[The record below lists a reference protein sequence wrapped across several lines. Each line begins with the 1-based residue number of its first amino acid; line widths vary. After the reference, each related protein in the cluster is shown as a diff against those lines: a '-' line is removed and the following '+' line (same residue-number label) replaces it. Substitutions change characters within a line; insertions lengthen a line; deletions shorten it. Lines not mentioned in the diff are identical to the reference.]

1 MALEVLVVDDE
12 ADIRE
17 LVSGVLEDEGY
28 RCAPRPTAPPPSRRS
43 KSGGLDGAA
52 RRVAA
57 GLAAR
62 RAAVAAGDQAARF
75 DHPGAGDLGTRQSRH
90 RGRGG
95 REGAI
100 DFIEKPF
107 EAERLIYL
115 VDRATETER
124 LRRENETLRRQVGQ
138 EDQLHGSSVAINTV
152 RATLKRVAPTG
163 SRVLISGPPG
173 VGKEI
178 AARMIHQWSPRAKAP
193 FIVLS
198 AAMMSPER
206 VEEELFGSESDG
218 VMRPGLLEH
227 AHGGTLF
234 LDEIADMPL
243 TTQAKILRV
252 LTDQSYHRVGGQRP
266 VKVDV
271 RVLSATSRNL
281 PGRNRRGALPRGPVL
296 SPQRRPGAA
305 PAAARAA
312 RGRPR
317 ARQPFPRAVRAERRV
332 PPPRISE
339 EAMAALQAHDW
350 PGNVRQ
356 LRNIIERT
364 LILAPG
370 DRVSCIEVD
379 LLPRRDPRQP
389 ERGRRRQQR
398 HGDHGQPAA
407 RGPRSFEREY
417 LQDPDPALFR
427 QHLAHR
433 VVHRH
438 GALGP
443 APEAQ
448 GPGHR
453 GQAGGRGVGAG
464 SAMAARS
471 LSLQDHFLN
480 SVRRAKL
487 PVTIFLVKG
496 VKLQGVITWFDA
508 FSLLL
513 RREGASQLVY
523 KHSISTIMPPRA
535 AAGLR
540 RRPSRRRRAPRPRS
554 RTCSSP
560 PPRATTSA

>member
-28 RCAPRPTAPPPSRRS
+28 AVRTAGDSNAALDAVEERRPSMVLLDVWLQGSR
-43 KSGGLDGAA
+43 LDGLQLLQEIK
-52 RRVAA
+52 RRDSTIPVLMIS
-57 GLAAR
+57 GHGNLDT
-62 RAAVAAGDQAARF
+62 AVAAV
-75 DHPGAGDLGTRQSRH
+75 
-90 RGRGG
+90 

-107 EAERLIYL
+107 EASRLIYL

-124 LRRENETLRRQVGQ
+124 LRRENADLKLQVGQ
-138 EDQLHGSSVAINTV
+138 EDQLHGSSIPINTV

-178 AARMIHQWSPRAKAP
+178 AARMIHQWSPRARAP

-206 VEEELFGSESDG
+206 VEEELFGSELDG
-218 VMRPGLLEH
+218 STRPGLLEH

-252 LTDQSYHRVGGQRP
+252 LTDQSYHRIGGQRP

-281 PGRNRRGALPRGPVL
+281 QDEINAGRFREDLYYRLNVVPVRLPALR
-296 SPQRRPGAA
+296 
-305 PAAARAA
+305 
-312 RGRPR
+312 
-317 ARQPFPRAVRAERRV
+317 ERREDIPELV
-332 PPPRISE
+332 SHFLARFSAEKRVNPPTISE

-370 DRVSCIEVD
+370 ERAGRIDVD
-379 LLPRRDPRQP
+379 LLPP
-389 ERGRRRQQR
+389 EILDNQNAMGGGGGNAMAIMGSPLRE
-398 HGDHGQPAA
+398 A
-407 RGPRSFEREY
+407 RESFEREY
-417 LQDPDPALFR
+417 LRIQIRRFSGNISRTASFIGMERSAL
-427 QHLAHR
+427 HR
-433 VVHRH
+433 KLK
-438 GALGP
+438 ALGI
-443 APEAQ
+443 
-448 GPGHR
+448 G
-453 GQAGGRGVGAG
+453 
-464 SAMAARS
+464 
-471 LSLQDHFLN
+471 D
-480 SVRRAKL
+480 K
-487 PVTIFLVKG
+487 
-496 VKLQGVITWFDA
+496 
-508 FSLLL
+508 
-513 RREGASQLVY
+513 REGEE
-523 KHSISTIMPPRA
+523 
-535 AAGLR
+535 
-540 RRPSRRRRAPRPRS
+540 
-554 RTCSSP
+554 
-560 PPRATTSA
+560 

>member
-28 RCAPRPTAPPPSRRS
+28 AVRTAADSHGTLDAIEERRPSMVLLDVWLQGS
-43 KSGGLDGAA
+43 KLDGLQLLQEIK
-52 RRVAA
+52 RRDSTLPVLMIS
-57 GLAAR
+57 GHGNLDT
-62 RAAVAAGDQAARF
+62 AVAAV
-75 DHPGAGDLGTRQSRH
+75 
-90 RGRGG
+90 
-95 REGAI
+95 REGAV

-115 VDRATETER
+115 VDRATETDR
-124 LRRENETLRRQVGQ
+124 LRRENETLRRQAGQ

-178 AARMIHQWSPRAKAP
+178 AARMIHQWSPRARAP

-206 VEEELFGSESDG
+206 VEEELFGSESEG

-252 LTDQSYHRVGGQRP
+252 LTDQSYHRIGGQRP
-266 VKVDV
+266 VRVDV

-281 PGRNRRGALPRGPVL
+281 QEEINAGRFREDLFYRLNVVPVRLPPLRERREDIPELVSHFL
-296 SPQRRPGAA
+296 
-305 PAAARAA
+305 ARFA
-312 RGRPR
+312 
-317 ARQPFPRAVRAERRV
+317 AERRM

-350 PGNVRQ
+350 PGNIRQ

-370 DRVSCIEVD
+370 DRVACIEVD
-379 LLPRRDPRQP
+379 LLPP
-389 ERGRRRQQR
+389 EILDSHNVVGGSTSAMAIMGSPLRE
-398 HGDHGQPAA
+398 A
-407 RGPRSFEREY
+407 RESFEREY
-417 LQDPDPALFR
+417 LKIQIRRFSGNISRTASFIGMERSAL
-427 QHLAHR
+427 HR
-433 VVHRH
+433 KLK
-438 GALGP
+438 ALGIG
-443 APEAQ
+443 E
-448 GPGHR
+448 
-453 GQAGGRGVGAG
+453 
-464 SAMAARS
+464 
-471 LSLQDHFLN
+471 
-480 SVRRAKL
+480 K
-487 PVTIFLVKG
+487 
-496 VKLQGVITWFDA
+496 
-508 FSLLL
+508 
-513 RREGASQLVY
+513 REGDE
-523 KHSISTIMPPRA
+523 
-535 AAGLR
+535 
-540 RRPSRRRRAPRPRS
+540 
-554 RTCSSP
+554 
-560 PPRATTSA
+560 